1 MTKKIPLPS
10 LSDKGKTIT
19 FHRFPHHIWHDQN
32 LSLHERV
39 VLCRVWSF
47 LPRRCYLSY
56 AQWAKELGCHR
67 VTAVEILNKLV
78 NKNKLTKSPAPEGSN
93 EWHLVVSD
101 YHLINE
107 DDVASSPTLLPLVVT
122 DYPPSSPTLPVLVV
136 TDYPRRSLEDQLED
150 HKEDQIVADA
160 PTPTCE
166 YSLSLG
172 EPQDSDPL
180 RESDSLKKPIE
191 ISEAPPI
198 PAAPPKATRKARKG
212 AEVPFPPAEYW
223 QGVTPSLVKWAVDNG
238 VAESVAQKWVA
249 QKIDDMADSAAA
261 KGYRFI
267 DWAAAFRKWY
277 RKELPQDDG
286 IEADLRKASQYV
298 FLSAKGGEGEKP
310 VPSSAVWPAINK
322 AIKALGGKEYLAG
335 LANISEEWKDKKLT
349 ELKKFARD
357 HLEEA

>member
-1 MTKKIPLPS
+1 MPKKIPLPS

-47 LPRRCYLSY
+47 ENSTPPLPCYLSFE
-56 AQWAKELGCHR
+56 QWARELGCKRRHTIK
-67 VTAVEILNKLV
+67 VLSLLIEKKLLSKIGRGTQT
-78 NKNKLTKSPAPEGSN
+78 NLWA
-93 EWHLVVSD
+93 LV
-101 YHLINE
+101 HTEHQQE
-107 DDVASSPTLLPLVVT
+107 DASAYRTL
-122 DYPPSSPTLPVLVV
+122 PSAYRTPVLVHTEHQTSV
-136 TDYPRRSLEDQLED
+136 YSAPKKIKEDQLED

-160 PTPTCE
+160 PTPTYE
-166 YSLSLG
+166 FPLSLG
-172 EPQDSDPL
+172 EPQDSEVPL
-180 RESDSLKKPIE
+180 ESDSLKEPIE

-198 PAAPPKATRKARKG
+198 PAAPPKTTRKARKG

-238 VAESVAQKWVA
+238 VAESVAAKWIA
-249 QKIDDMADSAAA
+249 QKIDDMNDSAAA

-277 RKELPQDDG
+277 RKELPKDGG

-357 HLEEA
+357 HLEGA